1 MDGPCFAVVLICI
14 ADEDEDAFLE
24 FREQGAANAMHA
36 CYTVHPEHFFGVL
49 GGIMEHAGEGGW
61 PAVES
66 VVFATRS
73 VGMEVKRR
81 LRGLGAVT
89 RTTAAVGDKLTAGT
103 IASAR
108 VELEVTNSFLHNLF
122 QA

>member
-1 MDGPCFAVVLICI
+1 LLCGRRV
-14 ADEDEDAFLE
+14 ADEDEDVFLD

-36 CYTVHPEHFFGVL
+36 CYTVQPAHFFGVL
-49 GGIMEHAGEGGW
+49 GGIMEHAGDGGW
-61 PAVES
+61 QSVES
-66 VVFATRS
+66 VVFATRC

-89 RTTAAVGDKLTAGT
+89 RTASAATDASTAGT

-108 VELEVTNSFLHNLF
+108 SELEATNSFLRNLF
-122 QA
+122 NA